1 MPLPNNNIQRWNFLP
16 NPNAL
21 RSSTRQHPWSA
32 PLHPLHRRHPASPL
46 TNISTYADDTAI
58 FSSHHDPDTAT
69 SNLQDHLQSTEQW
82 TKKWRL
88 KINETKSKHIIFT
101 LRRGHC
107 PPVYFN
113 TAAIPRAESIK
124 YLGLHFDKQ
133 LNWKKHVTTTRKH
146 LDLKSRDI
154 NWLIGKPS
162 PLSLSNKL
170 LIYKTVLRPVWAY
183 GIELWGCTAPSN
195 ATNPKCSGQ

>member
-1 MPLPNNNIQRWNFLP
+1 MKLPPQSQCSQEFHKAASLVRSYTPSTPQTSRNPPSQPSALTPMTRTYSPPTTTQIQP
-16 NPNAL
+16 HQ
-21 RSSTRQHPWSA
+21 T
-32 PLHPLHRRHPASPL
+32 
-46 TNISTYADDTAI
+46 
-58 FSSHHDPDTAT
+58 
-69 SNLQDHLQSTEQW
+69 
-82 TKKWRL
+82 KWRL

-146 LDLKSRDI
+146 LDLKSRDC
-154 NWLIGKPS
+154 KFVS
-162 PLSLSNKL
+162 M
-170 LIYKTVLRPVWAY
+170 
-183 GIELWGCTAPSN
+183 
-195 ATNPKCSGQ
+195 